1 MAIEVGQQL
10 LHYRLIEKIGEGGMG
25 VVWKAVDTTLD
36 RGVAIKILP
45 DSFAEDAERLVRFER
60 EAKLLASL
68 NHPNIAT
75 IHGLQQHPS
84 TSSGRG
90 GVRFLVMELVDGQ
103 DLAQRLSTGAMPME
117 DALPVAAQLAEAL
130 ECAHEQGVIH
140 RDLKPANIKLTPD
153 SKVKVLD
160 FGLAKAI
167 EPPRGV
173 SDSMMSPTMT
183 SAGTV
188 AGMILGTAAYMS
200 PEQAKAKTVDR
211 RADIWAFGVVLW
223 EMLSGRTL
231 FKGDSV
237 SETLAGVLMADVSL
251 DDLPAN
257 TPPRIRRLIERC
269 LRRDPSS
276 RLRDIGDARVVIEES
291 LAAHEWTADFTAQAA
306 EAPTQKPRPRIAV
319 AMMLVALGLAAGA
332 VLTALL
338 KGGPTAPSTEVTKVA
353 IPLAPTIRAQSVR
366 LTPDG
371 RTVIYNGID
380 VDPQAPDHRNRL
392 YVRRLDEDRTVTV
405 PGSEGVITSAL
416 SPDGG
421 WIAFLAPLSQRSSRR
436 QLMKVA
442 IDLAAPPVKIADWPI
457 DAGFSLLWPQPETI
471 FGIRDDGALLPF
483 EADGSGPGEPL
494 KHPDAQANIS
504 PPVALPGGRH
514 ALFHA
519 ASFESGEYVQNAGV
533 LDLETGEQRE
543 LIDHASFPVYA
554 SSGHL
559 VFSRG
564 ETLLAAPFDL
574 ERLEVTGGA
583 QSVSDGLWS
592 LGLWTG
598 GSVSISASG
607 DLLYPAGGVQ
617 GHSRYLA
624 LVTRDGD
631 STTWSQDRLAFNN
644 ISVSPDG
651 RRVAVQVD
659 NIGEGDALL
668 QIRVS
673 DFDRPRFATVGAVPG
688 KDCGSA
694 AWSPSSQL
702 LAYECSDRQ
711 VGELYVTTV
720 EGTRSTA
727 PLLRIQIPTNMRA
740 VGFSADDSHA
750 YVHRQ
755 LEGGANE
762 VVAVALEGQ
771 GDPDQAGQVIAAEEE
786 RWTWMSISPDGGFV
800 AYVSD
805 ESGRRAIFVRRFES
819 DTTLGPRI
827 LAASDAIRPTWGK
840 NVSDGRY
847 ELLFARETRTFS
859 MDFTTR
865 PTPRFSEPR
874 EHAIDPFVL
883 GLQDAATLPDGRF
896 MIIRAPDTEVGASEL
911 RLVLGWTQELAR
923 RVQ

>member
-1 MAIEVGQQL
+1 VIEPGQTL
-10 LHYRLIEKIGEGGMG
+10 LHYRVVEKIGEGGMG

-36 RGVAIKILP
+36 RAVAIKILP
-45 DSFAEDAERLVRFER
+45 DLFAEDAERLARFER

-75 IHGLQQHPS
+75 IHGLQHQD
-84 TSSGRG
+84 

-140 RDLKPANIKLTPD
+140 RDLKPTNIKLTPD
-153 SKVKVLD
+153 GKVKVLD
-160 FGLAKAI
+160 FGLAKAM
-167 EPPRGV
+167 EPPRGA

-188 AGMILGTAAYMS
+188 AGMIMGTAAYMS

-237 SETLAGVLMADVSL
+237 SETLAGVLMADVNL

-291 LAAHEWTADFTAQAA
+291 LAAHEWTADHTTQAA
-306 EAPTQKPRPRIAV
+306 ADAPARKQRPSIAV
-319 AMMLVALGLAAGA
+319 AVMLVALGLAAGA

-338 KGGPTAPSTEVTKVA
+338 KGGPTTRSTEVTKVA
-353 IPLAPTIRAQSVR
+353 IPIAPTIRAQTVH

-371 RTVIYNGID
+371 RTVVYIGID
-380 VDPQAPDHRNRL
+380 VDPQAPDHRTRL
-392 YVRRLDEDRTVTV
+392 YVRRLDEEETVTV
-405 PGSEGVITSAL
+405 PVSKGVTSYAL
-416 SPDGG
+416 SPDGH

-442 IDLAAPPVKIADWPI
+442 LDLAAPPVKIADWPV
-457 DAGFSLLWPQPETI
+457 DGGFWLLWPQPETI
-471 FGIRDDGALLPF
+471 FGFRGDGALLPF
-483 EADGSGPGEPL
+483 EADGGGPGEPV
-494 KHPDAQANIS
+494 KHPEAQANLT
-504 PPVALPGGRH
+504 PTVALPGGRH
-514 ALFHA
+514 ALFHVP
-519 ASFESGEYVQNAGV
+519 SFESGEYVQNAGV
-533 LDLETGEQRE
+533 LDLETGESRI
-543 LIDHASFPVYA
+543 LIDHASYPRYA
-554 SSGHL
+554 PSGHL
-559 VFSRG
+559 VFGRG
-564 ETLLAAPFDL
+564 ETLLAAPFDV

-583 QSVSDGLWS
+583 QSISGGLWS
-592 LGLWTG
+592 QGLWTG
-598 GSVSISASG
+598 PWVSISASG

-617 GHSRYLA
+617 GHSRYLGM
-624 LVTRDGD
+624 VNRDGE

-644 ISVSPDG
+644 VWVSPDG
-651 RRVAVQVD
+651 SRVAVQVD

-673 DFDRPRFATVGAVPG
+673 DIDRPRFATVGSVPG
-688 KDCGSA
+688 KDCASA
-694 AWSPSSQL
+694 AWSPSSRL
-702 LAYECSDRQ
+702 LSFECGDREAS
-711 VGELYVTTV
+711 ELYVTPVEAASFGAPVLRVAVPNTV
-720 EGTRSTA
+720 H
-727 PLLRIQIPTNMRA
+727 A
-740 VGFSADDSHA
+740 VGFSADNSHVYA
-750 YVHRQ
+750 HRH
-755 LEGGANE
+755 LEGGAHE
-762 VVAVALEGQ
+762 LVAVALDAQ
-771 GDPDQAGQVIAAEEE
+771 GDPEQAGQVVPVEEE
-786 RWTWMSISPDGGFV
+786 RWPGISISPDGRFV

-805 ESGRRAIFVRRFES
+805 ESGRRAIFLRSFEN
-819 DTTLGPRI
+819 DTSLGPRI
-827 LAASDAIRPTWGK
+827 LAASDASQPTWGK
-840 NVSDGRY
+840 TVRDGQY
-847 ELLFARETRTFS
+847 ELLFSRETRTFS
-859 MDFTTR
+859 MDFMTR

-883 GLQDAATLPDGRF
+883 GLQDAATLPDDRF
-896 MIIRAPDTEVGASEL
+896 MIIRAPDTEVGASDL
-911 RLVLGWTQELAR
+911 RLVLGWTQELAQ

>member
-1 MAIEVGQQL
+1 VSIEAGQQL

-167 EPPRGV
+167 EPPRGA
-173 SDSMMSPTMT
+173 SDSIMSPTMT

-237 SETLAGVLMADVSL
+237 SETLAGVLMADVNL

-405 PGSEGVITSAL
+405 PGSEGVITYAL

-421 WIAFLAPLSQRSSRR
+421 WIAFLAPLSQQSSRR

-457 DAGFSLLWPQPETI
+457 DASFSLLWPQPETI

-514 ALFHA
+514 ALFHV

-533 LDLETGEQRE
+533 LDLETGEQRK

-554 SSGHL
+554 PSGHL
-559 VFSRG
+559 VFGRG

-583 QSVSDGLWS
+583 QSVSGGLWS

-694 AWSPSSQL
+694 AWSPSSRL

-711 VGELYVTTV
+711 AGELYVTTV
-720 EGTRSTA
+720 EGARSTA
-727 PLLRIQIPTNMRA
+727 PLLRIQIPTNMHA

-750 YVHRQ
+750 YVHRH

-771 GDPDQAGQVIAAEEE
+771 GDPDQAGQVIAADEE
-786 RWTWMSISPDGGFV
+786 RWTAMSISSDGHFV

-819 DTTLGPRI
+819 NTTLGPRT
-827 LAASDAIRPTWGK
+827 LAASDATRPTWGK
-840 NVSDGRY
+840 NVRDGRY

-859 MDFTTR
+859 MDFMTR

-883 GLQDAATLPDGRF
+883 GVQDAATLPDGRF